1 MQRLTALLAAIVLAL
16 LPRLSLAQAQ
26 PASQA
31 PAIERLAWLAGT
43 WTENRDGNITQETW
57 LGPRGPLMVA
67 ANLATF
73 AGRSSFEFLR
83 IVEGVEGLALLASP
97 GGRPPVTFR
106 LKELG
111 ERRVVF
117 ENLAHDFP
125 QRVLYAIEPDGA
137 LRARIEGVAGGRE
150 RAVEWRFVK
159 AAP

>member
-1 MQRLTALLAAIVLAL
+1 MQRLSALLAAIVLAL
-16 LPRLSLAQAQ
+16 WPHLSLAQPQ
-26 PASQA
+26 PAPP

-57 LGPRGPLMVA
+57 LGPRGQLMVA

-117 ENLAHDFP
+117 ENPAHDFP
-125 QRVLYAIEPDGA
+125 QRVIYGIEPDGA

-159 AAP
+159 TAR